1 MDGGRFA
8 YPPLAVI
15 CWPFEAGTPDLGM
28 GAGASLLAGDREL
41 HDVLAACGWTP
52 TLERIPAVADPLAG
66 ELTRIFDLLR
76 AHALAVRA
84 AVARGAFPLVLSGGC
99 VSAAAT
105 VAGAGADGAVW
116 FDAHADLDTPEDNLS
131 GSTDVQALSIL
142 TGSAWQAAARA
153 IPGFTPVR
161 ESSVQVVGV
170 RDLAP
175 YQRLHLE
182 ASEVVVGLAPDFL
195 PSRTYL
201 HVDLDVLDPEQV
213 GRANRFAAP
222 GGLTVDDVLD
232 AVDTIFDTTT
242 VAAATLSAYEPRSD
256 RSGTVRDAA
265 HAIARRI
272 AQRAREQR

>member
-1 MDGGRFA
+1 MDARFS

-41 HDVLAACGWTP
+41 HDVLASCGWTP
-52 TLERIPAVADPLAG
+52 TLERIAASADPLAG
-66 ELTRIFDLLR
+66 EVTRIFDLLR

-84 AVARGAFPLVLSGGC
+84 AVGRGAFPFVLSGGC
-99 VSAAAT
+99 ISAAAT
-105 VAGAGADGAVW
+105 AAGAGADGAVW

-131 GSTDVQALSIL
+131 GSMDVQALSIL
-142 TGSAWQAAARA
+142 TGSAWQASARA
-153 IPGFTPVR
+153 IPGFTPVP

-170 RDLAP
+170 RDLAE
-175 YQRLHLE
+175 YQRLRLD
-182 ASEVVVGLAPDFL
+182 ASGVVDGLDPDFL
-195 PSRTYL
+195 PFRTYL
-201 HVDLDVLDPEQV
+201 HIDLDVLDPDRV

-222 GGLTVDDVLD
+222 GGPSLDDVL
-232 AVDTIFDTTT
+232 AAIDTIFDNTT
-242 VAAATLSAYEPRSD
+242 VAAATLSAYEPPAD

-272 AQRAREQR
+272 AARAREQR

>member
-1 MDGGRFA
+1 MADRFS
-8 YPPLAVI
+8 YPPLALI

-52 TLERIPAVADPLAG
+52 TLERIAASADPLAG
-66 ELTRIFDLLR
+66 EVTRIFDLLR

-84 AVARGAFPLVLSGGC
+84 AVGRGAFPLVLSGGC
-99 VSAAAT
+99 ISAAAT

-131 GSTDVQALSIL
+131 GSMDVQALSIL
-142 TGSAWQAAARA
+142 TGSAWQASARA
-153 IPGFTPVR
+153 IPGFTPVL
-161 ESSVQVVGV
+161 ESAVQVVGV
-170 RDLAP
+170 RDLAE

-182 ASEVVVGLAPDFL
+182 ASDVAVGLAPDFL
-195 PSRTYL
+195 PFRTYL
-201 HVDLDVLDPEQV
+201 HVDLDVLDAERV
-213 GRANRFAAP
+213 GRANRYACA
-222 GGLTVDDVLD
+222 GGHTTDDVLD
-232 AVDTIFDTTT
+232 AIDTVFDNTT
-242 VAAATLSAYEPRSD
+242 VAAAALSAYEPRVD

-272 AQRAREQR
+272 ATRAREQR

>member
-1 MDGGRFA
+1 MQERFA

-41 HDVLAACGWTP
+41 HDVLASCGWTP

-66 ELTRIFDLLR
+66 EVTRIFDLLR

-105 VAGAGADGAVW
+105 VAGVGADGAVW
-116 FDAHADLDTPEDNLS
+116 LDAHADLDTPQDNLS
-131 GSTDVQALSIL
+131 GSIDVQALSIL
-142 TGSAWQAAARA
+142 TGSAWQASARA
-153 IPGFTPVR
+153 IPGFTPLG
-161 ESSVQVVGV
+161 EATVQVVGV

-175 YQRLHLE
+175 YQRLHLD
-182 ASEVVVGLAPDFL
+182 ASGVVVGLDASAL
-195 PSRTYL
+195 ARRTYL
-201 HVDLDVLDPEQV
+201 HVDLDVLDAERV

-222 GGLTVDDVLD
+222 GGLTTDDVLS
-232 AVDTIFDTTT
+232 AIDTIFDATT
-242 VAAATLSAYEPRSD
+242 VVAATLSAYEPRSD

-265 HAIARRI
+265 HQIARRI
-272 AQRAREQR
+272 ATRAREQR